1 MMQKWL
7 AEIEQW
13 QMIKKEQTLR
23 NDGGDETENN
33 VSTRFEDNDV
43 ETTDYIAKHTKV
55 IVI

>member
-23 NDGGDETENN
+23 DDGGDETENN